1 MALRIHGGL
10 TPAISALHAPR
21 VHTRLAVVENV
32 SRMPRQR
39 HMENKGPGRCFA
51 QGLAAGVAALAFRG
65 RVARAAEGEE
75 VPAPSPLPEEFPPA
89 IIIGGGRLGEA
100 FAKMGMGSDVIVRRG
115 DAFPTDAPKGP
126 IYVCTRNDALKDII
140 ASVPADR
147 HEDLVFVQNGAL
159 VPFLDKNLQPGLPVT
174 ILLVYFAV
182 AKKGEPPLDGKTD
195 TDPEGLTAVN
205 TGKWAQEVRWRLT
218 TSNLACRML
227 RDPEFMQAYW
237 EKNLWIAAY
246 MLVGALHDGCTVGDV
261 EAKHRKEVDELIAQ
275 LATGVAAANAD
286 VRWDKLL
293 LCDRLAAYARS
304 VAHFPTAVKE
314 FEWRNGPFYDISLQ
328 AKAAGRPD
336 PCPQHTAGLEKLGV
350 VGKDA

>member
-1 MALRIHGGL
+1 
-10 TPAISALHAPR
+10 
-21 VHTRLAVVENV
+21 
-32 SRMPRQR
+32 
-39 HMENKGPGRCFA
+39 
-51 QGLAAGVAALAFRG
+51 
-65 RVARAAEGEE
+65 
-75 VPAPSPLPEEFPPA
+75 
-89 IIIGGGRLGEA
+89 
-100 FAKMGMGSDVIVRRG
+100 MGMGSDVIVRRG